1 MKFPKNKQ
9 ILLWFYFLAFTG
21 LGLVLLPFYV
31 KGEPELVI
39 NSLHHPFF
47 DAFFSM
53 ITHLGDGVIPLIFLG
68 FIIFNKYCYLALLTF
83 ATLIHL
89 GLVHLGKKWLF
100 HGMPR
105 PAEFFKDIPFYEV
118 PGVELHHWG
127 SFPSGHTTTVFM
139 LASFFYLVLP
149 KKMKIHS
156 LLMGIA
162 VLVGFSRVYLMQH
175 FLMDVWAG
183 AVLGVLSSL
192 LSYLLVLKFFSKKKY
207 QKSIL
212 QELKTKPFF
221 GNLVK
226 SKVKN

>member
-9 ILLWFYFLAFTG
+9 ILLGYYLLAFTG

-39 NSLHHPFF
+39 NSLHHPIF

-139 LASFFYLVLP
+139 LASFFYLILP
-149 KKMKIHS
+149 KKMKLHS

-162 VLVGFSRVYLMQH
+162 ILVGFSRVYLMQH

-183 AVLGVLSSL
+183 ALLGILSSL
-192 LSYLLVLKFFSKKKY
+192 VSYYLVLKFFSKKMH

-212 QELKTKPFF
+212 QDLKTKPSF
-221 GNLVK
+221 
-226 SKVKN
+226 

>member
-9 ILLWFYFLAFTG
+9 AILGYYFLTITG
-21 LGLVLLPFYV
+21 LGLALLPFYV
-31 KGEPELVI
+31 KGKPELVI

-47 DAFFSM
+47 DVTFSM
-53 ITHLGDGVIPLIFLG
+53 ITHLGDGVILLIPLA
-68 FIIFNKYCYLALLTF
+68 FIIFHKYCYLTLLTLASIF
-83 ATLIHL
+83 HL

-100 HGMPR
+100 TGMPR
-105 PAEFFKDIPFYEV
+105 PAEFFKDIPFYKV

-139 LASFFYLVLP
+139 LASFFYLILP
-149 KKMKIHS
+149 KKMRIHS

-162 VLVGFSRVYLMQH
+162 ILVGFSRVYLMQH

-183 AVLGVLSSL
+183 ALLGILSSWI
-192 LSYLLVLKFFSKKKY
+192 SYHFVLKFFSRKMH

-212 QELKTKPFF
+212 QDLKIKPSF
-221 GNLVK
+221 
-226 SKVKN
+226 

>member
-9 ILLWFYFLAFTG
+9 ILLGYYFLAFTG

-39 NSLHHPFF
+39 NSLHHPIF

-139 LASFFYLVLP
+139 LASFFYLILP
-149 KKMKIHS
+149 KKMKLHS

-162 VLVGFSRVYLMQH
+162 ILVGFSRVYLMQH

-183 AVLGVLSSL
+183 ALLGILSSL
-192 LSYLLVLKFFSKKKY
+192 VSYYLVLKFFSKKMH

-212 QELKTKPFF
+212 QDLKTKPSF
-221 GNLVK
+221 
-226 SKVKN
+226 